1 MTIQLVFLARL
12 RERFGVSREG
22 FALTADIN
30 TVAALL
36 DALRQRGGAF
46 AEELAAGR
54 AFRVAVNQD
63 VVALDHPV
71 NAGAFISNKKQFLM
85 TQNTLLLSAVM
96 LLFAQAIFAQNS
108 KKASISTIS
117 VQTGFVNEQGAGWQL
132 ADFRRLIPQSV
143 LLQKDYWQCWQGLKK
158 NFAK

>member
-12 RERFGVSREG
+12 RERFGVSREA
-22 FALTADIN
+22 FALSPEIN

-46 AEELAAGR
+46 AEELAVGR

-71 NAGAFISNKKQFLM
+71 NAGDE
-85 TQNTLLLSAVM
+85 V
-96 LLFAQAIFAQNS
+96 AIFPP
-108 KKASISTIS
+108 
-117 VQTGFVNEQGAGWQL
+117 VTGG
-132 ADFRRLIPQSV
+132 
-143 LLQKDYWQCWQGLKK
+143 
-158 NFAK
+158 